1 MTIKDV
7 EKLTGLTA
15 KSIRYYEDKGLIKVE
30 RNEENSYRTYSE
42 ANVERLKWIKLLR
55 YLEFSIEEIR
65 VFFETSTV
73 EATDILFK
81 KAEEFQDKTED
92 FKTKTDICIALG
104 KEYGKSENVL
114 EKYEEQLEFFE
125 SEDYEE
131 FKKFAKEASIISTP
145 HLVVNTLIFG
155 APLIML
161 FINIQREF
169 YSALTLNTVLA
180 MVGIAITT
188 WLWKD
193 YFSNRRIYKSK
204 MQEKG
209 KSDKLVLLLMIPL
222 LIAMFVAFIA
232 IDKLVFTT
240 MAPDGW
246 LFYQLNV
253 HTEWLLI
260 ILIISVL
267 GMAFVWISKNVF
279 HLDKRTTESLEDAFI
294 PWELFEKFKVPII
307 VIWIVLAYICVTS
320 VTYVTE
326 DTIVHHTPLNPF
338 GTSYAYE
345 DVESVDVN
353 FGSKEFA
360 IFEYKRKGSFNYVV
374 SVGGKEIVFHIP
386 TVNEDI
392 ERYVGNSYLELEEF
406 DQTLME
412 LGAEKNSDTTYSDY
426 CDFDQEYVDRFLR
439 IAENK

>member
-7 EKLTGLTA
+7 EKITGLTA
-15 KSIRYYEDKGLIKVE
+15 KSIRYYEDKDLLKVE

-42 ANVERLKWIKLLR
+42 ENLERLKWIKLLR
-55 YLEFSIEEIR
+55 YLEFSIEEIHN
-65 VFFETSTV
+65 FFETSAA
-73 EATDILFK
+73 EAVDILFK
-81 KAEEFQDKTED
+81 KAEEFQDKTDD
-92 FKTKTDICIALG
+92 FKAKTDMCISLG
-104 KEYGKSENVL
+104 REYGKCEKVL
-114 EKYEEQLEFFE
+114 EKYEEQLKFFE

-131 FKKFAKEASIISTP
+131 FKDFVKEASIISTP
-145 HLVVNTLIFG
+145 RLIVNTLILG

-161 FINIQREF
+161 LINIQREF
-169 YSALTLNTVLA
+169 YSALTLNAVLA
-180 MVGIAITT
+180 IVGIIMLTC
-188 WLWKD
+188 LWKD
-193 YFSNRRIYKSK
+193 YFSNRRIYKNK
-204 MQEKG
+204 IQEKG
-209 KSDKLVLLLMIPL
+209 KSDKLVLLLMLPL
-222 LIAMFVAFIA
+222 LIAMFVVFIL

-267 GMAFVWISKNVF
+267 GMSLVWFSKNVF

-294 PWELFEKFKVPII
+294 PWELFEKFKLPII
-307 VIWIVLAYICVTS
+307 IIWIVLAYICVTS

-326 DTIVHHTPLNPF
+326 DKIVHHTPLNPF

-353 FGSKEFA
+353 FGSKGFA

-374 SVGGKEIVFHIP
+374 SVGGKEIVFHTP

-392 ERYVGNSYLELEEF
+392 DRYVDESYLELEEF

-412 LGAEKNSDTTYSDY
+412 MGVEKTANTTYSDY